1 MMHFKAVKKSRKGSV
16 FFFLRGGEVFTA
28 VKGDAKF
35 ESMNV
40 KGVLFTIP
48 AGSLLSILRSDWL
61 SYY

>member
-16 FFFLRGGEVFTA
+16 FFFFGGGGVFTA
-28 VKGDAKF
+28 LKGDAKF

-61 SYY
+61 NYY

>member
-16 FFFLRGGEVFTA
+16 FFGGGGVFTA

>member
-16 FFFLRGGEVFTA
+16 FFFGGGGVFTA

-40 KGVLFTIP
+40 KGVLFTIS